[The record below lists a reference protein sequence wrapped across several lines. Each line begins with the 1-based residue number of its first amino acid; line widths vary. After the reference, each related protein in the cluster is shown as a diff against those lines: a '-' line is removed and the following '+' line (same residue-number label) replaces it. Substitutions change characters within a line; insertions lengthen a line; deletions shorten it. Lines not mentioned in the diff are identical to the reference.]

1 MKAETTEKIRDLSVA
16 ELEHRQHDLE
26 ERIFR
31 VRFQAATTQGE
42 GLNNLHAL
50 KLERARVATILREKH
65 PAGTPVGKKEK

>member
-1 MKAETTEKIRDLSVA
+1 MKAEKSHKIRDLSVN
-16 ELEHRQHDLE
+16 ELQTKAQDLD

-50 KLERARVATILREKH
+50 KLERARVKTALREKSSQEK
-65 PAGTPVGKKEK
+65 VEKK

>member
-1 MKAETTEKIRDLSVA
+1 MKAEKTDKFRDLSLA
-16 ELEHRQHDLE
+16 ELKTKEHDLE

-50 KLERARVATILREKH
+50 KLERARVKTILREK
-65 PAGTPVGKKEK
+65 KEN

>member
-1 MKAETTEKIRDLSVA
+1 MKAEKADKIRDLSVN
-16 ELEHRQHDLE
+16 ELQAKEHDLE

-50 KLERARVATILREKH
+50 KLERARVKTILREKR
-65 PAGTPVGKKEK
+65 EQ

>member
-1 MKAETTEKIRDLSVA
+1 MKAEKADKIRDLSLA
-16 ELEHRQHDLE
+16 ELERKQHDLE

-50 KLERARVATILREKH
+50 KLERARVKTILQEK
-65 PAGTPVGKKEK
+65 AGEKG

>member
-1 MKAETTEKIRDLSVA
+1 MKAEKAEKIRDLSVA
-16 ELEHRQHDLE
+16 ELQHKEHDLE

-50 KLERARVATILREKH
+50 KLERARVKTILRQK
-65 PAGTPVGKKEK
+65 ASDKG

>member
-1 MKAETTEKIRDLSVA
+1 MKAEKADKIRDLSLA
-16 ELEHRQHDLE
+16 ELERKQHDLE

-50 KLERARVATILREKH
+50 KLERARVKTILREK
-65 PAGTPVGKKEK
+65 AGEKG

>member
-1 MKAETTEKIRDLSVA
+1 MKAEKTDKIRDLSVG
-16 ELEHRQHDLE
+16 ELQAKERDLE

-50 KLERARVATILREKH
+50 KLERARVKTVLREKR
-65 PAGTPVGKKEK
+65 EK

>member
-1 MKAETTEKIRDLSVA
+1 MKAEKTDKFRDLSLA
-16 ELEHRQHDLE
+16 ELQHKEHDLE

-50 KLERARVATILREKH
+50 KLERARVKTILREK
-65 PAGTPVGKKEK
+65 KEN